1 MLVVVSTGL
10 SIIIPIS
17 LRLVFTS
24 FNLRLRL
31 FGALGHN
38 LLLFVFIY
46 RESAT
51 SSNSF
56 SNSVAVPIHPV
67 FESINLIILVTTG
80 LASSTC
86 SI

>member
-10 SIIIPIS
+10 SIVIPTS
-17 LRLVFTS
+17 LKLVFTS

-31 FGALGHN
+31 VGAPGHN

-56 SNSVAVPIHPV
+56 SNSVAVPIHPILD
-67 FESINLIILVTTG
+67 SINLIILVTTG
-80 LASSTC
+80 LASSAC
-86 SI
+86 SV